1 MDPVHM
7 IFDLER
13 DFSWMATSERLI
25 EPLLT
30 ELCGCNVKL
39 VPGQNCQVTMGGVN
53 YLVGWSDQ
61 VSRLCLSVT

>member
-13 DFSWMATSERLI
+13 DFSEDEMASAEAAQHARDATWMATSERLI

-30 ELCGCNVKL
+30 G
-39 VPGQNCQVTMGGVN
+39 
-53 YLVGWSDQ
+53 Y
-61 VSRLCLSVT
+61 